1 MAEQRAEGFWWVRV
15 LPSGE
20 GKEWCTSPKWRTAEV
35 VVNISNA
42 FVHVTREHQERRLDD
57 PDIEWG
63 PYLGKEPETIESLER
78 KIADAFDAYVPKFA
92 VPIPGA
98 EQRMDEQL
106 GKFLERQRSSLLAH
120 GQQLHSES
128 EPALVWDEE
137 RRAYREMTPDEV
149 VLYSERCRYPLK

>member
-1 MAEQRAEGFWWVRV
+1 MTKRAEGFWWVRH
-15 LPSGE
+15 E
-20 GKEWCTSPKWRTAEV
+20 GRYDV
-35 VVNISNA
+35 VRVGRPRA
-42 FVHVTREHQERRLDD
+42 DTGGRRKPALFCDV
-57 PDIEWG
+57 
-63 PYLGKEPETIESLER
+63 ETIESLER

-106 GKFLERQRSSLLAH
+106 GKSLERQRSSLLAH